1 MKAEEFNLRK
11 ACFSDIEKIMAIENN
26 SFIPEIREKRV
37 LFLER
42 LSVFPEGFFLFE
54 EKKSGNTVGYFSSE
68 LWETIPDF
76 NEFSVGHSIKKI
88 HSANG
93 KILYISS
100 FALME
105 SFRGKGN
112 GTKFFNTAIK
122 ELETGFSP
130 EKEVLMVNEDW
141 KGARCIYEKSGF
153 MEISRIE
160 NAFFPSRAGIVME
173 RHCISF

>member
-26 SFIPEIREKRV
+26 SFIPEIREKEE
-37 LFLER
+37 LFIER
-42 LSVFPEGFFLFE
+42 ICVFPEGFFVVE
-54 EKKSGNTVGYFSSE
+54 EEETGHLAGYFSSE

-100 FALME
+100 FALLE
-105 SFRGKGN
+105 NFRGKGN
-112 GTKFFNTAIK
+112 GTKLFNAAIK
-122 ELETGFSP
+122 ELESNFLP

-141 KGARCIYEKSGF
+141 KGARHIYEKSGF
-153 MEISRIE
+153 MEFCRIE
-160 NAFFPSRAGIVME
+160 KAFFPSRTGIVME
-173 RHCISF
+173 RHCVSF

>member
-1 MKAEEFNLRK
+1 MEKFILRK
-11 ACFSDIEKIMAIENN
+11 ASQPDIKEIMKIEKD
-26 SFIPEIREKRV
+26 SFLPEIREKEE

-42 LSVFPEGFFLFE
+42 ICVFPEGFFVFE
-54 EKKSGNTVGYFSSE
+54 EEETGHLAGYFSSE
-68 LWETIPDF
+68 LWETVPDF

-88 HSANG
+88 HSDNG

-112 GTKFFNTAIK
+112 GTKFFNAAIK
-122 ELETGFSP
+122 ELESDFLP

-141 KGARCIYEKSGF
+141 KGARHIYEKSGF

-173 RHCISF
+173 RHCVSF